1 MGRRLERLSH
11 EAGCRPAR
19 QRDFLVDVNLLD
31 LAEPETSSFRCVIR
45 ASIRETEQSRL
56 LERLFRASTATE
68 QAING
73 TGLSG
78 KESALVPLSRHHLA
92 AKRVLDAFVL
102 TALLPAVLALAA
114 LVALLVKLD
123 SPGPV
128 LYEQVRVGR
137 GGRLFRI
144 RKFRSMIDAA
154 EAGTGPVMTRPDDP
168 RLTRVGRCLKR
179 FHLDEIPQVWNV
191 LRGEMSL
198 VGPRPERP
206 VFVSRFACEIPQ
218 YDDRHLVPPG
228 LTGIAQL
235 RGNYTSSPEHKL
247 RFDLHYVSNRSII
260 RDLYLIVCTPFVV
273 VVRSTASRASSKT
286 LSGELPFT
294 AQENRLPG

>member
-1 MGRRLERLSH
+1 VVELRSGEAPGARPRIRRPEERGAPL
-11 EAGCRPAR
+11 PA
-19 QRDFLVDVNLLD
+19 
-31 LAEPETSSFRCVIR
+31 
-45 ASIRETEQSRL
+45 
-56 LERLFRASTATE
+56 
-68 QAING
+68 
-73 TGLSG
+73 G
-78 KESALVPLSRHHLA
+78 KESALVPLSRRQLA
-92 AKRVLDAFVL
+92 AKRVLDACVL

-128 LYEQVRVGR
+128 LYEQMRVGR

-144 RKFRSMIDAA
+144 WKFRSMIDGA
-154 EAGTGPVMTRPDDP
+154 EAGIGPVMSPPDDA

-206 VFVSRFACEIPQ
+206 VFVSRFACEILQ
-218 YDDRHLVPPG
+218 YNERHLVPPG

-247 RFDLHYVSNRSII
+247 RFDLQYVSSRSIL
-260 RDLYLIVCTPFVV
+260 RDLHLIVCTPFVV
-273 VVRSTASRASSKT
+273 VARSIASPVRSRT
-286 LSGELPFT
+286 LSGELPLK
-294 AQENRLPG
+294 ARENRLPG